1 MGTKAWFPTLI
12 YEAPLQPRG
21 AAALNEELLR
31 EAALFRR
38 EDAAGR
44 AWSKENYPG
53 GYTSYGSLN
62 KLHKVSSTFTE
73 LQGKLDRHVRAFARK
88 LDWALP
94 AGKALEMTDCWLN
107 VMPRRVAHGLHL
119 HPTSVVSGTYYVQ
132 TPPGCSGIKFEDPRL
147 PMFMAAPPRRPRGRP
162 EQRPHVVYEARAG
175 RVILFESWLR
185 HEVVSN
191 PVAEERVSI
200 SFNYSY
206 F

>member
-1 MGTKAWFPTLI
+1 MSTKALFPTFI
-12 YEAPLQPRG
+12 YDAALQPRG
-21 AAALNEELLR
+21 AAAFNEELLR

-38 EDAAGR
+38 EDVAGR

-73 LQGKLDRHVRAFARK
+73 LQQKVDRHVRAFVK
-88 LDWALP
+88 TLEWELP
-94 AGKALEMTDCWLN
+94 RGKALEMTDCWLN
-107 VMPRRVAHGLHL
+107 IMPRRAAHGLHL
-119 HPTSVVSGTYYVQ
+119 HPTSVISGTYYVQ
-132 TPPGCSGIKFEDPRL
+132 TPPGCAGIKFEDPRL
-147 PMFMAAPPRRPRGRP
+147 PMFMAAPPRRARCRL
-162 EQRPHVVYEARAG
+162 EQRPHVVWPAKAG
-175 RVILFESWLR
+175 NVILFESWLR
-185 HEVVSN
+185 HEVMAN